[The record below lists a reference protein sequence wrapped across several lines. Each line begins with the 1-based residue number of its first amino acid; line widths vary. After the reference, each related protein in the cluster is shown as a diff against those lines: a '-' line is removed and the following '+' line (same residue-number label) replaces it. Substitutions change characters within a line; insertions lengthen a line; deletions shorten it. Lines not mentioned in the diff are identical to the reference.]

1 MTGLDCVSGGAPFNL
16 ADLAL
21 PVAKWSTSDTK
32 ALQTLMTA
40 AGTTLLPLAASGATG
55 ATVAAGYSSND
66 GYWQP
71 TDAPII
77 TGFIKIDAQ
86 TSYGSPCG
94 AYTDVTKE
102 ILSLGYAGR
111 NLYPV
116 SLSPPTLPGLPVA
129 PGIAPSTCL
138 DPHPK
143 AVIRLE
149 RVRDNPSNFG
159 INAGCGVTATIAPPN
174 PSDYWPNAL
183 YDTREGYNRQPTPA
197 LNNNKVSLG
206 GIQN

>member
-1 MTGLDCVSGGAPFNL
+1 MT
-16 ADLAL
+16 
-21 PVAKWSTSDTK
+21 T
-32 ALQTLMTA
+32 
-40 AGTTLLPLAASGATG
+40 AGTIPLPLAASGVAG
-55 ATVAAGYSSND
+55 PTVAAGYNTND
-66 GYWQP
+66 GYWQVGP
-71 TDAPII
+71 NLGATRPSYGTPII

-111 NLYPV
+111 NLNPV
-116 SLSPPTLPGLPVA
+116 ALAPPTLPGLPGALVGLSA
-129 PGIAPSTCL
+129 CL

-159 INAGCGVTATIAPPN
+159 IAAGCGVTATLAPPN